1 MWDMLTFF
9 SVAILE
15 AVQRGPD
22 LSFSRW
28 WCYKSQRSFPV
39 YLASEVQ
46 MWSNA
51 PIPNQKSASKASK
64 SRTIPYVPG
73 VNPPEWSLVSAHL
86 IACSAGVFVLEL
98 AVVSSPPYW
107 LEQSRWGG
115 GGGKRKKTPARKG
128 CENKKHPLISCS
140 SQIFRKWLIGQSKW
154 TENYIIF
161 PIKTN
166 TREES
171 TCYLQTSARI
181 ERVNYVVQKCL
192 KQTLMIIVG
201 FARFLSGVDKTWNME
216 HSGTSRN
223 MA

>member
-51 PIPNQKSASKASK
+51 PIPNQKSVTKVSK

-73 VNPPEWSLVSAHL
+73 FNPPEWSLVSAHL
-86 IACSAGVFVLEL
+86 TDHLACISF
-98 AVVSSPPYW
+98 SP
-107 LEQSRWGG
+107 
-115 GGGKRKKTPARKG
+115 
-128 CENKKHPLISCS
+128 
-140 SQIFRKWLIGQSKW
+140 
-154 TENYIIF
+154 
-161 PIKTN
+161 
-166 TREES
+166 
-171 TCYLQTSARI
+171 
-181 ERVNYVVQKCL
+181 
-192 KQTLMIIVG
+192 
-201 FARFLSGVDKTWNME
+201 DKTSLKPENLASFMSCY
-216 HSGTSRN
+216 HYCTSLQCRRFWWFSCVKPPFWIRRRDCGPN
-223 MA
+223 NRWEYPLVPPKSACTAGYCKLKSSNFESAEAMV